1 MEVNNM
7 SDLKQLSQSTIQ
19 LQHDVRLA
27 TKKIDVVGVLQT
39 KTNNTLTKLESTVN
53 ESTNKVDA
61 IDIQQ
66 INIEKNKLIDKV

>member
-1 MEVNNM
+1 M

>member
-27 TKKIDVVGVLQT
+27 TKKIDVVGIFKRKQT
-39 KTNNTLTKLESTVN
+39 
-53 ESTNKVDA
+53 
-61 IDIQQ
+61 IR
-66 INIEKNKLIDKV
+66 